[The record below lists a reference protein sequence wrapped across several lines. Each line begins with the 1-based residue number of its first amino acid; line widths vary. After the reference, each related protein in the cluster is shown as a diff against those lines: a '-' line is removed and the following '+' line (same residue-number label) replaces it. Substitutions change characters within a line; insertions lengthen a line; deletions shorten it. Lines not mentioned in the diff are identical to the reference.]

1 MFQKRTA
8 GAYGPL
14 RKETPVKIE
23 INGWTFIYTSPESY
37 SSRLTSKDELKNL
50 FSSLLLGLMYVVL
63 IRLVIYVNKLF
74 VHSKF
79 VYMFLLLLTFAFP
92 LLVFPGWNFAKP
104 FRRFL
109 HISVP
114 HTTLQVPSCSL
125 VYSDFEKGC
134 RMKCTRQTRKVLWV
148 VLSSLFFKEI
158 WINGTRGHRR
168 IFVNAKE
175 KQQ

>member
-14 RKETPVKIE
+14 RKETPGKIE
-23 INGWTFIYTSPESY
+23 INGWTSIYTSPESY

-50 FSSLLLGLMYVVL
+50 FSSLLLGLMYVVP

-79 VYMFLLLLTFAFP
+79 VYMFLLLLTFAIR
-92 LLVFPGWNFAKP
+92 LLVLPGWNFAKP
-104 FRRFL
+104 FSSFL
-109 HISVP
+109 HISLP

-125 VYSDFEKGC
+125 AYIDFEKGC

-148 VLSSLFFKEI
+148 VLSSLFFGEI
-158 WINGTRGHRR
+158 WISGTRGHKRM
-168 IFVNAKE
+168 FAHAE
-175 KQQ
+175 GKQK

>member
-8 GAYGPL
+8 GTYGPL
-14 RKETPVKIE
+14 RKETPGKIE
-23 INGWTFIYTSPESY
+23 INGWTSIYTSLESY

-79 VYMFLLLLTFAFP
+79 VYMFLLLLTFAIR
-92 LLVFPGWNFAKP
+92 LLVLSGWNFAKP
-104 FRRFL
+104 FSRFL
-109 HISVP
+109 HISLP
-114 HTTLQVPSCSL
+114 HTTLQVPSCLL
-125 VYSDFEKGC
+125 VYSYFEKGC

-148 VLSSLFFKEI
+148 VLSSLFFEEI

-168 IFVNAKE
+168 MFAHAEGNQK
-175 KQQ
+175 

>member
-14 RKETPVKIE
+14 RKETPGKIE
-23 INGWTFIYTSPESY
+23 INGWTSIYTSLESY

-79 VYMFLLLLTFAFP
+79 VYMFLLLLTFAIP
-92 LLVFPGWNFAKP
+92 PTRTPRVKLCEACQK
-104 FRRFL
+104 
-109 HISVP
+109 
-114 HTTLQVPSCSL
+114 VPSH
-125 VYSDFEKGC
+125 
-134 RMKCTRQTRKVLWV
+134 
-148 VLSSLFFKEI
+148 LSSPHHSSGTELLLTCIQLFRERLSDEVHATNPKGIVGGFEF
-158 WINGTRGHRR
+158 TVLRR
-168 IFVNAKE
+168 NLNKWH
-175 KQQ
+175 KRP